1 MVSSINIQEHFVCTI
16 YDLNDNKCDPHPFP
30 RTTGSAGKYV
40 PWRTYGRTC
49 RWNRARQSP
58 NPGETG
64 WSECT
69 SNQTQRGVCAAHCLQ
84 SSGAVYKRNRGIK
97 VVFLLTTSFFVVH
110 VIDSEIK
117 LADKLEKP
125 FLYRFTPFDS
135 GWHDSSYSEFL
146 IHVLNIAQLRKVW
159 NSTH

>member
-1 MVSSINIQEHFVCTI
+1 MLSREPSEPGILPSFPLFIHILFSLIQILDQVYCRLIYMYLRISIISSKSIFQMMVSSINIQEHFVCTI

-49 RWNRARQSP
+49 RWNRACQSP

-69 SNQTQRGVCAAHCLQ
+69 SNKTQRGVCAAHCLQ
-84 SSGAVYKRNRGIK
+84 SSGAVY
-97 VVFLLTTSFFVVH
+97 
-110 VIDSEIK
+110 
-117 LADKLEKP
+117 
-125 FLYRFTPFDS
+125 
-135 GWHDSSYSEFL
+135 
-146 IHVLNIAQLRKVW
+146 
-159 NSTH
+159 

>member
-1 MVSSINIQEHFVCTI
+1 MLSREPSEPGILPFLPLFIHILFSLIQILDQVYCRLIYMYLRISIISSKSIFQMMVSSINIQEHFVCTI

-84 SSGAVYKRNRGIK
+84 SSGAVY
-97 VVFLLTTSFFVVH
+97 
-110 VIDSEIK
+110 
-117 LADKLEKP
+117 
-125 FLYRFTPFDS
+125 
-135 GWHDSSYSEFL
+135 
-146 IHVLNIAQLRKVW
+146 
-159 NSTH
+159 